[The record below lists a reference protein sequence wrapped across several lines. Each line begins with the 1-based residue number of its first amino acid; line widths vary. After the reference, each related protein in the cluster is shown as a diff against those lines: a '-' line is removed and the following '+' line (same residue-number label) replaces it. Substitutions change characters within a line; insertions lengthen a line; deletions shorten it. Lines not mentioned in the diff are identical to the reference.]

1 MPTYRFQAINP
12 QGQTQTGTLHADSPQ
27 AAMKQLQ
34 AQGYLLQQLVR
45 LEEQSAQVPPVIQQ
59 TAPGAPPALQKQAR
73 PWEDS
78 VLANKQL
85 GLFFDQLY
93 AFLKAGYGVAEAMRL
108 LTGRVMHPELSKAC
122 QEMAEGAAR
131 GERLSAMME
140 RYPRLFPEYV
150 IGNIRAGEVGGYLP
164 DAAFE
169 LARYNEGWHKLRL
182 WYWIPRTCL
191 LNALLTAPVW
201 AGAGVI
207 LMNGLLTYS
216 RNPQM
221 GVVSALMQ
229 AAGGWFF
236 QWVLPIWGAVL
247 FAWGMWRWVL
257 SPRMERQRARA
268 ARGMPLVFGYS
279 NWIQT
284 TCVQMF
290 LKHLSR
296 LYNTGMSPATTWE
309 MAVHSVPNLSIA
321 EQLRAIQL
329 NMGENAQNIDSAI
342 ARSGLFPPEQ
352 VALLSTAVQTGDVT
366 GMLDRL
372 TTLYDEESKHHAAR
386 ARLGILRL
394 AALIALIGFGAGCI
408 GFAYNYYGNI
418 FHFVDE
424 FMGEP

>member
-12 QGQTQTGTLHADSPQ
+12 QGQTQTGTLHAENPQ

-45 LEEQSAQVPPVIQQ
+45 MEEQVAQAAPVIQQ
-59 TAPGAPPALQKQAR
+59 TAPGAPPALQKTTR

-78 VLANKQL
+78 VLPNKQL
-85 GLFFDQLY
+85 ALFFDQFY
-93 AFLKAGYGVAEAMRL
+93 AFMRAGYGVAEAMRL
-108 LTGRVMHPELSKAC
+108 LSGRVMHPELSKAC
-122 QEMAEGAAR
+122 QAMAEGAAR
-131 GERLSAMME
+131 GERLSHMME

-150 IGNIRAGEVGGYLP
+150 VGNIRAGETGGYLP

-169 LARYNEGWHKLRL
+169 LARYNEGWHRFKL

-201 AGAGVI
+201 AGVGTI
-207 LMNGLLTYS
+207 LMNGILTYS
-216 RNPQM
+216 RHPER
-221 GVVSALMQ
+221 GVYHALGQ
-229 AAGGWFF
+229 AMGGWFF

-247 FAWGMWRWVL
+247 FAWVVWRWVL

-268 ARGMPLVFGYS
+268 ARGMPIVFGYGS
-279 NWIQT
+279 WVQT

-309 MAVHSVPNLSIA
+309 MAVHTVPNLSIA

-329 NMGENAQNIDSAI
+329 KMGENAQNIDSAI

-372 TTLYDEESKHHAAR
+372 TTMYDEESKHHAAR
-386 ARLGILRL
+386 ARLGLLRL
-394 AALIALIGFGAGCI
+394 AALIALIGFGVGCT
-408 GFAYNYYGNI
+408 GFAYNYYGKM
-418 FHFVDE
+418 FQFVEE